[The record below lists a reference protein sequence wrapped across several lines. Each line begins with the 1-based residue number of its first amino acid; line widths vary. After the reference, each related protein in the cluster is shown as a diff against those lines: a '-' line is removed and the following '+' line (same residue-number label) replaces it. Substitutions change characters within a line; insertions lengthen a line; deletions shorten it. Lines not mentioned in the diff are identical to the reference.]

1 VKIEGASILVTGAS
15 SGIGAALAPILA
27 ERGATVG
34 IVARRADRLAEVLEQ
49 CRAFSPASQ
58 LWAADLGDLDRAE
71 AVALEAWDAFGG
83 LDAIV
88 HNAAIPKRVHMS
100 RLTIGDVTE
109 TMDINFHS
117 PTRMTLAVLPK
128 MLERKSGTIVWVS
141 SMGGRIPIANESAY
155 NAAKYAMCGFAEAM
169 YLDLGGSGVDIKL
182 VLPGPIDTE
191 IWDKDIPG
199 NEPALMEMELVPAVD
214 CAAGIADALADDGFE
229 YYVPPVYPGGIGAK
243 DLAVGKVTDCDG
255 YLRGFA
261 DMARTMREAQSS

>member
-1 VKIEGASILVTGAS
+1 LKLDGSKILVTGAS

-34 IVARRADRLAEVLEQ
+34 IVARRADRLEEVLE
-49 CRAFSPASQ
+49 RAKKHAPESRM
-58 LWAADLGDLDRAE
+58 WAADLSDLPGAE
-71 AVALEAWDAFGG
+71 RLALEAWDAFGG

-100 RLTIGDVTE
+100 RLTIDDVTE
-109 TMDINFHS
+109 TMDVNFHS
-117 PTRMTLAVLPK
+117 PVRMTLAVLPK
-128 MLERKSGTIVWVS
+128 MLERKSGTIMWVS

-169 YLDLGGSGVDIKL
+169 YLDLGGSGVDTKL
-182 VLPGPIDTE
+182 VMPGPIDTE
-191 IWDKDIPG
+191 IWDIPG
-199 NEPALMEMELVPAVD
+199 NEPALMDVEKVPAAD

-229 YYVPPVYPGGIGAK
+229 YYVPPIYPGGIAAL

-261 DMARTMREAQSS
+261 DMALAMRTEKGI

>member
-1 VKIEGASILVTGAS
+1 MKLEGSKILVTGAS

-34 IVARRADRLAEVLEQ
+34 IVARRANRLEEVLG
-49 CRAFSPASQ
+49 AAASTPGVHACV
-58 LWAADLGDLDRAE
+58 AADLSDL
-71 AVALEAWDAFGG
+71 AVPEKLALGVGTFGG

-100 RLTIGDVTE
+100 RLTVDDVTE

-117 PTRMTLAVLPK
+117 PVRMTLAVLPK

-169 YLDLGGSGVDIKL
+169 YLDLAGSGVDVKL
-182 VLPGPIDTE
+182 VMPGPIDTE
-191 IWDKDIPG
+191 IWDIPG
-199 NEPALMEMELVPAVD
+199 NEPALMDIEKVPAAD

-243 DLAVGKVTDCDG
+243 DLAIGKVTDCDN

-261 DMARTMREAQSS
+261 DMARAMRDAK